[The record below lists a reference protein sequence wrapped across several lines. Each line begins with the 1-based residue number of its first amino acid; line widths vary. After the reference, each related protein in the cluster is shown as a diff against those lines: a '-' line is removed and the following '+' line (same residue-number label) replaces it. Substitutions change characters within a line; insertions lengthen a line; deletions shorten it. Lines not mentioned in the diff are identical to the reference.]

1 MPTRRFVPYLTP
13 FRIKRLV
20 GPTEREF
27 RVVYVLLA
35 FTLIISGGTIGYVV
49 IEDWGWLDSFYV
61 TIITVTTVGFAEVR
75 PLTSLGRFFTIALV
89 ILGVGGI
96 FYAFGVV
103 GEYLLSGHLGGLLW
117 RRRMDNEIG
126 ELKGHV
132 IVCGYGRTGIHVA
145 SDLVRQGTPAVV
157 VDSSE
162 DAVATAIDDGHL
174 AIRGDAGDDDM
185 LRRAGIERASGLV
198 AAVAPDP
205 ECLMVVLTARSLAP
219 DLPIVAR
226 AEQDVSEPKLH
237 RAGANRVVSLYRIAG
252 RRMAQMATQPD
263 LAEFAD

>member
-1 MPTRRFVPYLTP
+1 MRKRRFVPLLSSS
-13 FRIKRLV
+13 RRNRLF
-20 GPTEREF
+20 GRTDREF
-27 RVVYVLLA
+27 RVVYVLIT

-49 IEDWGWLDSFYV
+49 IEGWSWLDSVYM

-75 PLTSLGRFFTIALV
+75 PLTGLGRGFTIALL

-117 RRRMDNEIG
+117 RRRMDSEIS
-126 ELKGHV
+126 ELKDHV

-145 SDLVRQGTPAVV
+145 GELMRQGRSAVV

-162 DAVATAIDDGHL
+162 DAVSAAIDDGHL
-174 AIRGDAGDDDM
+174 AVRGDAGDDDH
-185 LRRAGIERASGLV
+185 LRMAGIERASGLV
-198 AAVAPDP
+198 AAGAPDP

-226 AEQDVSEPKLH
+226 AEQEDSEPKLR
-237 RAGANRVVSLYRIAG
+237 RAGADRVVSLYRIAG
-252 RRMAQMATQPD
+252 RRMAQMAIRPD
-263 LAEFAD
+263 FAEFVD